1 MKKVLS
7 VLLVA
12 LMLASVLAVGASAM
26 VRDDGLNHDYGT
38 IANVERKSIR
48 LDAIKDAAY
57 DDAEE
62 IVIDTLSATSTLPEG
77 RTAIADAVAYVV
89 YDSEYIWV
97 FVEVNDT
104 TLATKAAGPLQSSYK
119 EDSIELVFDFANK
132 GEDKANE
139 SPYQSRLT
147 HEGYISARIG
157 QKGTTLQGTY
167 EQGSTNP
174 VSWLDGFALH
184 TTDAAGNV
192 TGYNCEFK
200 VTIPEGVEIGDEI
213 GMNIMINDYDENG
226 SARLMITSNS
236 TDPGSDQWK
245 ANLYGNIALDDSD
258 PYTADTAIIY
268 VAVAMVAVL
277 AIGSV
282 TLVSLKK
289 KAK

>member
-12 LMLASVLAVGASAM
+12 LMLASVLAVGASAV
-26 VRDDGLNHDYGT
+26 VRDDGLNHDYGE
-38 IANVERKSIR
+38 IANVERRSIR
-48 LDAIKDAAY
+48 LDAIKDSAY
-57 DDAEE
+57 DEAEE
-62 IVIDTLSATSTLPEG
+62 IEINTVSANSSAPAEG
-77 RTAIADAVAYVV
+77 RTLADAVAYVV

-97 FVEVNDT
+97 FVEVNDAS
-104 TLATKAAGPLQSSYK
+104 LVTKAAGPLQSGYQQ
-119 EDSIELVFDFANK
+119 DSIELVFDFANK

-139 SPYQSRLT
+139 SPYQCRLT

-167 EQGSTNP
+167 EQGSPNP

-200 VTIPEGVEIGDEI
+200 VTIPEGVEIGDEV

-226 SARLMITSNS
+226 GSRIMITSNS
-236 TDPGSDQWK
+236 TDPVCDQWK
-245 ANLYGNIALDDSD
+245 ANLYGNITLDDSD